1 MRERLTETGQKEQYP
16 AGESAGCL
24 GGQDVDQ
31 LERISEPPQEDDG
44 AGELD
49 EAQEI
54 GGVVLV
60 PGDES
65 TRPHHPGEEALDE
78 PATFVAWELAA
89 VLGLMKARRVVRGDH
104 VDADGSKFCVELV
117 AVVGFVAD
125 QSTRQLVDEASL
137 QGVEDKLRF
146 MPLTARKP
154 AGDRKTVAV
163 RHRHDL
169 GCFATAS
176 DPNQSAPLLAP
187 AWVPSMKAS
196 VRSIFPRSRRSSASP
211 RSNRSRTPWRTHCW
225 YRRWHVW

>member
-65 TRPHHPGEEALDE
+65 TRPHHPGEEALD
-78 PATFVAWELAA
+78 PGPPPPDPPVSTTI
-89 VLGLMKARRVVRGDH
+89 RVPKPKVI
-104 VDADGSKFCVELV
+104 VKIDG
-117 AVVGFVAD
+117 G
-125 QSTRQLVDEASL
+125 R
-137 QGVEDKLRF
+137 
-146 MPLTARKP
+146 P
-154 AGDRKTVAV
+154 
-163 RHRHDL
+163 
-169 GCFATAS
+169 
-176 DPNQSAPLLAP
+176 
-187 AWVPSMKAS
+187 
-196 VRSIFPRSRRSSASP
+196 
-211 RSNRSRTPWRTHCW
+211 
-225 YRRWHVW
+225 